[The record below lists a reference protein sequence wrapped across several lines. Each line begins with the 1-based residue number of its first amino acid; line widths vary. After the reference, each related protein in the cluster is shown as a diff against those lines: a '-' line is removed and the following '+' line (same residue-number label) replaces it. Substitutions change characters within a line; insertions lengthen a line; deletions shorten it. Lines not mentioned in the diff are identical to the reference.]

1 MAYAFK
7 AKPAFGTLI
16 KSQYQSDYILNKKNK
31 NVNVNVNNY
40 ERYLFLKKKCY
51 VNSCFISVKKSN
63 IIAGLYY
70 KMNLNNVCV
79 VNDGPPCSN
88 VDTCDICLTPAKID
102 INSVEPFFQTNTI
115 DPLGALFGNSEC
127 GVNNFTHY
135 MELSKL

>member
-40 ERYLFLKKKCY
+40 ERYLFLK
-51 VNSCFISVKKSN
+51 KKSN